1 LNRLGEVKDQMI
13 NFREYIRLQKDEDKP
28 LYQWA
33 KYSNYPSLTA
43 AVSKLDK
50 TVVKLKRTRLPQEHV
65 SAGVSQAT
73 DMSAS
78 VSRATAYCLGVMN
91 QKTAMYMEEMEN
103 STMSEEAK
111 AQANQLITEE
121 LKKLME
127 HSTRATERVWV
138 ATDLLRNCH
147 QKCAHSMDWAWSV
160 AGTIM
165 TATIAAVVGIVTA
178 HVYGPA
184 GLDLVPMSGAGGV
197 MYNQVLALVQRTHA
211 VTNLTGELYSIR
223 LEDIDQRYNDLATLS
238 ESHGLRIDNLVDA
251 LGPTN
256 EQGVY
261 YLSTP
266 KTTDAPCKDIESR
279 LQKDLDGAARQMK
292 RLHEEME
299 LIRKNMNRM
308 DIRLTSRLEKMR
320 KE

>member
-13 NFREYIRLQKDEDKP
+13 NFREYIKTQKDEDKP

-43 AVSKLDK
+43 AVSKLDS
-50 TVVKLKRTRLPQEHV
+50 TVAKLKRISLAQEHV

-91 QKTAMYMEEMEN
+91 QKTTKYMKEMEN

-147 QKCAHSMDWAWSV
+147 QKCAHNKDWAWPV

-184 GLDLVPMSGAGGV
+184 GLDLVLMSGAGGV
-197 MYNQVLALVQRTHA
+197 MYNQVLALVQRTQA
-211 VTNLTGELYSIR
+211 VTNLTGELYSIK

-238 ESHGLRIDNLVDA
+238 DSHGLRIDNLV
-251 LGPTN
+251 

-261 YLSTP
+261 YLSTL
-266 KTTDAPCKDIESR
+266 KTTDEPCKDIESR
-279 LQKDLDGAARQMK
+279 LQKDLDGASRQMK

-299 LIRKNMNRM
+299 LMRKNMNRM